1 MKVLITGPSGF
12 LGRNVADLLLKLGV
26 TVYGYDKKV
35 NARLNE
41 KGVHYIEGDL
51 SDINKLSKAVKGMDV
66 VIHLAAA
73 TTAIDKKTNYIV
85 NVLGTK
91 NVVNACKKAKVKKIV
106 FTSSVNAT
114 LRQKSFYGKSKQVAE
129 KVVALSNLDY
139 VIFRPELIYGKG
151 DRGLSKTISL
161 IKSLPVIPILGD
173 GYAEMQ
179 PIYVKDLA
187 KIITIATM
195 KKVKKGIYFAGG
207 PECFSFNGYINRLC
221 KELNIQKTKV
231 HIPYF
236 IILSITKIL
245 SKFMKKPPVSLEQ
258 VYSMNQHKSGNIKGL
273 KSNFKIKLTRFEDGL
288 RETLS

>member
-12 LGRNVADLLLKLGV
+12 LGRNVADILLKLGV
-26 TVYGYDKKV
+26 TVYGFDKRV
-35 NARLNE
+35 NARLSE

-51 SDINKLSKAVKGMDV
+51 TDFNKITKAVKGMDV
-66 VIHLAAA
+66 VVHLAAA
-73 TTAIDKKTNYIV
+73 TTAIDKKTNYVV

-91 NVVNACKKAKVKKIV
+91 NVVNACKNAGVKKII
-106 FTSSVNAT
+106 FISSVNAT
-114 LRQKSFYGKSKQVAE
+114 LRQKSFYGKSKQIAE

-179 PIYVKDLA
+179 PIYVEDLA
-187 KIITIATM
+187 KIIVIATM

-207 PECFSFNGYINRLC
+207 PDCFSFNGYINRIC
-221 KELNIQKTKV
+221 KELNIKKRKIHV
-231 HIPYF
+231 PYLL
-236 IILSITKIL
+236 IISIAKIL
-245 SKFMKKPPVSLEQ
+245 SKLMNKPPVSLEQ
-258 VYSMNQHKSGNIKGL
+258 VYSMNQHKSGSIKSL
-273 KSNFKIKLTRFEDGL
+273 KNNFEIKLTRFEDGL